1 MSFKLINVGS
11 GRLAE
16 DGECIRDAFVK
27 VNDNFQSL
35 FAVSGLEQLVV
46 TVDVNNNLVV
56 TNQISIVNDVDVSVM
71 QITEIS
77 NDVNINVENNLE
89 IDIANNL
96 DLTINNNGITL
107 ITDNSNNVVLTSNSF
122 TSNGPI
128 YTTSITN
135 TANTNNIT
143 FNANDI
149 DITNTSGDIN
159 IDASTNNVNF
169 TGDIVLNT
177 NMFEVN
183 VTTGDVNIQTGAI
196 TIDNSQE
203 VNINNALIIDAS
215 NNVNINNALTID
227 ASNNI
232 DIGINNT
239 INIDASQN
247 ITFAPSTNID
257 FSNVVNINGLAIGD
271 IEGTVDTLQELSD
284 TNIFGPG
291 HGEFLMWDSTEQKWQ
306 PSLTFPTT
314 TEFFVPPIMR
324 GSISYYASSPKEFT
338 GVEENQE
345 IGLRN
350 GPFADSGA
358 AVHWIEKVDNDFA
371 IDISDLD
378 VNNNRYIETRVI
390 VNNNYIPPETENAI
404 IITGKRSDPSFA
416 SNKTYIL
423 RTGDG
428 SEYTYGPTTDQDRDY
443 YAGITALNIPG
454 LTISA
459 AEDDPYF
466 TNPVRLTY
474 IPQYEGDTL
483 ELVQPEDAD
492 TSGWDHFVMIKRVHS
507 IAEGHI
513 GGYRSPGVALT
524 GIQFSNMPVEIHWL
538 GGTAPTGG
546 TGRFDVYDIGFYFA
560 GNPYGRHAFIKHS
573 TTDSLEVQGVQ
584 GDLTGSVFADDSTLL
599 VDAVNGTIPGY
610 IAVTDLKT
618 IAAGAATYAEFQT
631 AIAAL

>member
-35 FAVSGLEQLVV
+35 FAVAGLEQLII

-183 VTTGDVNIQTGAI
+183 VTTGDINIQTGAI

-203 VNINNALIIDAS
+203 
-215 NNVNINNALTID
+215 VNINNALTID

-284 TNIFGPG
+284 TNIFAPG

-324 GSISYYASSPKEFT
+324 GSISYYASSFKYFT
-338 GVEENQE
+338 GIEENGT
-345 IGLRN
+345 IVLRN

-358 AVHWIEKVDNDFA
+358 AVHWIEQVDNNFQVN
-371 IDISDLD
+371 ITDLD

-390 VNNNYIPPETENAI
+390 VNNNYIAPETENAI

-416 SNKTYIL
+416 PDKTYIL

-428 SEYTYGPTTDQDRDY
+428 SEYTYGPTTDEDRNFFT
-443 YAGITALNIPG
+443 GITALNIPG
-454 LTISA
+454 LTISFGA
-459 AEDDPYF
+459 DDPYY
-466 TNPVRLTY
+466 TNPTRITY

-483 ELVQPEDAD
+483 ELVEPAD
-492 TSGWDHFVMIKRVHS
+492 IEATPSGWDHLLMTERVYS
-507 IAEGHI
+507 IADGDI
-513 GGYRSPGVALT
+513 GGYRSPGVVLT
-524 GIQFSNMPVEIHWL
+524 GIQFSNTPVDIQWL

-546 TGRFDVYDIGFYFA
+546 TGRFDVYDIGFYYTGSAF
-560 GNPYGRHAFIKHS
+560 GRQCFIKHS

-618 IAAGAATYAEFQT
+618 IAAGAATYEEFQT